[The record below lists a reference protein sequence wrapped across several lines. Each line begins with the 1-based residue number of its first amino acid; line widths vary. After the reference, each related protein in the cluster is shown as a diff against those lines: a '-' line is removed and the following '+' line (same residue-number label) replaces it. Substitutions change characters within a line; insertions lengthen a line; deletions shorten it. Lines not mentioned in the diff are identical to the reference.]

1 MVVVRIVAMI
11 VLVIMVLVAD
21 KLVGAIARVA
31 SVHGADIFKVM
42 KAFLGG
48 DRKSVMVAT
57 VVSGDQEE
65 VGVAAGVRGTIGGAV
80 VLDEGNVGLVAAIIG
95 AVGSRAHG
103 STLDE
108 GALDGA
114 GFTDFVVVMEI
125 VLDLVRHGA
134 LVAVVVMGLDDVPVL
149 LALGRGAVAL
159 AAARLEDHEG
169 FHHGVGVG
177 AVHGKSHLFGHAGT
191 LLGFVAVS
199 MTVVVI
205 MPISSFLGNRF
216 NIDARRICVDV

>member
-1 MVVVRIVAMI
+1 MVVVMLIVVM
-11 VLVIMVLVAD
+11 LVVMVLVAD
-21 KLVGAIARVA
+21 KLIGTIAGVA
-31 SVHGADIFKVM
+31 NVHGAEVFEIVE
-42 KAFLGG
+42 AFLSG
-48 DRKSVMVAT
+48 DGESIMVA
-57 VVSGDQEE
+57 VVVGGDQEE
-65 VGVAAGVRGTIGGAV
+65 EGVAADVRGAVGGAI
-80 VLDEGNVGLVAAIIG
+80 VLDEGNVGLVAAIVG
-95 AVGSRAHG
+95 AVGSGAIG
-103 STLDE
+103 SALDE
-108 GALDGA
+108 SPLDGA